1 MRSLW
6 LVLLFALVACTAA
19 PAQPVEPTVAPTEE
33 VAAPTDKVASL
44 CLVTDT
50 GNIGDGTYNEL
61 AYEGM
66 VEVARDFDLL
76 DHFVE
81 TISESDQA
89 ANIEECVEGGYD
101 VIITLGPLIA
111 PASHAVAVANP
122 DRYFIG
128 IDYIFDQPPPP
139 NMSVIQYRED
149 QAGFLAG
156 ALACMM
162 TESDTVGGVYGLDF
176 PALRRF
182 RNGFENGCHYVNPD
196 ATTLGAYME
205 SFTDPAAGSAQAEA
219 FIAEG
224 ADVIFGAAGPTGSG
238 AILTAA
244 ADGVWVIGVDQDEYL
259 TTFANGDVPGSE
271 RVLSSAVKRVDAG
284 VYQQVQALVEPGS
297 FPWSG
302 GDFYTLGVSN
312 DGIAYADFHEAET
325 AIPEEVKERLEEIR
339 QQLAD
344 ESLQTGV
351 EYATGDPLP
360 DQIPDPVPFE
370 PATGQ

>member
-6 LVLLFALVACTAA
+6 LLLLFIALVACATP
-19 PAQPVEPTVAPTEE
+19 PAQPVEPAATPTVAAST
-33 VAAPTDKVASL
+33 TKVESL

-66 VEVARDFDLL
+66 VEAAREFDLL

-81 TISESDQA
+81 SLDETDLA
-89 ANIEECVEGGYD
+89 TNIQECVEGGYD

-111 PASHAVAVANP
+111 PASHAAATANP
-122 DRYFIG
+122 DRYFIS
-128 IDYIFDQPPPP
+128 IDFIFDQPPPP

-162 TESDTVGGVYGLDF
+162 TESGTVAGVYGLDF

-224 ADVIFGAAGPTGSG
+224 ADVVFGAAGPTGSG
-238 AILTAA
+238 AILAA
-244 ADGVWVIGVDQDEYL
+244 TADGAWAIGVDQDEYL
-259 TTFANGDVPGSE
+259 TTFAGGDVPGSE
-271 RVLSSAVKRVDAG
+271 RLLSSAVKRVDAG

-312 DGIAYADFHEAET
+312 EGITYAPFHEAE
-325 AIPEEVKERLEEIR
+325 ASIPEEVKARLEEIR
-339 QQLAD
+339 KELAA
-344 ESLQTGV
+344 ETLLTGV
-351 EYATGDPLP
+351 DYITGDPLP
-360 DQIPDPVPFE
+360 EEMPESVPFE